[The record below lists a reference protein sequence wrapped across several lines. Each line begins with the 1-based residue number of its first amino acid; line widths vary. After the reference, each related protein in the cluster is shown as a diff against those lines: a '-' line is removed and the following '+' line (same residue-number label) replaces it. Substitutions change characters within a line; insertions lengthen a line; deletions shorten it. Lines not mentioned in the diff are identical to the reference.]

1 MTPRELL
8 EQLNQLDEHTS
19 IEAKAAGEVGK
30 SVLETVCAFANEP
43 GLGGGWLVLGA
54 APDEGSLFRQYL
66 ALGLE
71 DPDKISRDLVS
82 QCATAFNRPVRVQ
95 ITAGQVNG
103 KTLLAVFVPESEAAE
118 KPIYFQSR
126 PLPGGAFRRIG
137 SSDVRC
143 TDDDLAVF
151 YQERRGESF
160 DSALMRDADL
170 SALDPSAI
178 AEYRRLRADAN
189 PAAEE
194 LRWNDEELLHA
205 LRCATRDN
213 GILRPTAAGLL
224 LFGTPQALR
233 RWFPMMRVDYIRVP
247 GGEWV
252 PDPTNRFE
260 TVEIRAPLITLIR
273 RTRAAILDDLPKAFS
288 LPPGQLHRKDIPM
301 VPDRVIREAV
311 VNAVM
316 HRSYRVN
323 GAVQIIRYANRLEI
337 RNPGHSLV
345 SEDRLGE
352 PGSETRNPVI
362 AAILHDTNLAETK
375 GSGIRVMRQLMDEV
389 GLTPPTFESD
399 RERNQF
405 VVTLLFHHFLSPEDW
420 TWLRG
425 FQEAELTNEQ
435 ARALVF
441 VREAGAISNAAFRAI
456 THLDVLA
463 ASQQLR
469 RLRQSGLLQQRG
481 KGAQTYYVPTEKL
494 LAPWQGRQS
503 VPAMQPGPEAQ
514 SGNPARQSG
523 NLGALSGNLGA
534 LSGNLAGLSGKPD
547 SEHGA
552 QIPGQDLP
560 PDLPADLGN
569 HLQTLKQRVPQVE
582 LEDLVWRLCEWRAT
596 GSEELARLLRRERK
610 YVQDRILTP
619 MLKSGRLELTIP
631 DQPNHPHQ
639 RYRAAVPSDQRR

>member
-1 MTPRELL
+1 MSPRELL
-8 EQLNQLDEHTS
+8 EQLNQLDEHS
-19 IEAKAAGEVGK
+19 QIEAKAASEVGK
-30 SVLETVCAFANEP
+30 SALETVCAFANEP

-54 APDEGSLFRQYL
+54 TLDEGSLFRQYL
-66 ALGLE
+66 ASGLD
-71 DPDKISRDLVS
+71 DPDKVNRDLVS
-82 QCATAFNRPVRVQ
+82 QCAAAFNRPVRIQV
-95 ITAGQVNG
+95 TSGQVNG
-103 KTLLAVFVPESEAAE
+103 ETLLAAFVPEAEAAE
-118 KPIYFQSR
+118 KPIYFQNR

-160 DSALMRDADL
+160 DSAVVRDADL
-170 SALDPSAI
+170 SALDFAAI

-189 PAAEE
+189 SAAEE
-194 LRWNDEELLHA
+194 LRWNDEELLHS
-205 LRCATRDN
+205 LRCVTRDN
-213 GILRPTAAGLL
+213 GTLRPTTAGIL

-247 GGEWV
+247 GREWV
-252 PDPTNRFE
+252 PDPSNRFD

-288 LPPGQLHRKDIPM
+288 VPPGQLHRKDIPL

-316 HRSYRVN
+316 HRSYRVQ

-345 SEDRLGE
+345 SEERLGE

-362 AAILHDTNLAETK
+362 AAVLHDTNLAETK

-389 GLTPPTFESD
+389 GLTHPTFESD

-405 VVTLLFHHFLSPEDW
+405 VVTLLFHHFLSPDDW
-420 TWLRG
+420 EWLRS
-425 FQEAELTNEQ
+425 FQEADLTDEQ

-469 RLRQSGLLQQRG
+469 RLRQNALLKQKG

-494 LAPWQGRQS
+494 LGPWLGRKGAPTLRPGSEPQS
-503 VPAMQPGPEAQ
+503 GNLPGQ
-514 SGNPARQSG
+514 SGNP
-523 NLGALSGNLGA
+523 GA
-534 LSGNLAGLSGKPD
+534 LSGNLAGQSGKLAPESGNPPPPQD
-547 SEHGA
+547 FP
-552 QIPGQDLP
+552 PGLP
-560 PDLPADLGN
+560 EGLRND
-569 HLQTLKQRVPQVE
+569 LQTLKQRVPQPE
-582 LEDLVWRLCEWRAT
+582 LEDLVWRLCHWQSIGAED
-596 GSEELARLLRRERK
+596 LARLLRRERK
-610 YVQDRILTP
+610 YVQDRLLTP
-619 MLKSGRLELTIP
+619 MLRSGRLELTLP
-631 DQPNHPHQ
+631 DQPNHPQ
-639 RYRAAVPSDQRR
+639 QQYRAAVPPEPTP

>member
-8 EQLNQLDEHTS
+8 EQLNQLDEHTR
-19 IEAKAAGEVGK
+19 IEAKTASEVGK
-30 SVLETVCAFANEP
+30 SALETICAFANEP

-54 APDEGSLFRQYL
+54 SLDEDSLFRQYSATGL
-66 ALGLE
+66 A
-71 DPDKISRDLVS
+71 DPDKISRDLAS
-82 QCATAFNRPVRVQ
+82 QCASAFNRPMRVQ
-95 ITAGQVNG
+95 VTSGLVNG
-103 KTLLAVFVPESEAAE
+103 KNLLAVFVPEAEATE
-118 KPIYFQSR
+118 KPIYFQNR

-143 TDDDLAVF
+143 TDDDLAIF

-160 DSALMRDADL
+160 DGGLVRDADL
-170 SALDPSAI
+170 SALDSQAI
-178 AEYRRLRADAN
+178 AEYRQLRSEAN

-194 LRWNDEELLHA
+194 LRWQDEELLHA

-213 GILRPTAAGLL
+213 GVLRPTIAGVL

-247 GGEWV
+247 GREWV
-252 PDPTNRFE
+252 PDPDRRFE
-260 TVEIRAPLITLIR
+260 TVELRAPLISLIR
-273 RTRAAILDDLPKAFS
+273 RARAAILDDLPKAFS
-288 LPPGQLHRKDIPM
+288 LPPGQLHRKDIPL

-316 HRSYRVN
+316 HRSYRVQ
-323 GAVQIIRYANRLEI
+323 GALQIIRYANRLEI

-405 VVTLLFHHFLSPEDW
+405 VVTLLFHHFLSSEDW
-420 TWLRG
+420 AWLRQ
-425 FQEAELTNEQ
+425 FQDIELTDEQ

-441 VREAGAISNAAFRAI
+441 VREAGAITNAAFRAI
-456 THLDVLA
+456 NHMDVLT

-469 RLRQSGLLQQRG
+469 RLRQNDLLQQKG
-481 KGAQTYYVPTEKL
+481 KGSQTYYVPTERL
-494 LAPWQGRQS
+494 LAPWQGIEAE
-503 VPAMQPGPEAQ
+503 PAPKLGAEPL
-514 SGNPARQSG
+514 SGNPPAQSV
-523 NLGALSGNLGA
+523 NLSPQSVN
-534 LSGNLAGLSGKPD
+534 P
-547 SEHGA
+547 GA
-552 QIPGQDLP
+552 QSVNLSPQSVNLLHGLARYPG
-560 PDLPADLGN
+560 LPADLEKS
-569 HLQTLKQRVPQVE
+569 LTALKKRVPQPE
-582 LEDLVWRLCEWRAT
+582 MEELVWRLCHWRSLAT
-596 GSEELARLLRRERK
+596 DELAQLLGRNRN
-610 YVQDRILTP
+610 YVTNRFLTP
-619 MLKSGRLELTIP
+619 MLRASRLEMTIP
-631 DQPNHPHQ
+631 DQPNHPQ
-639 RYRAAVPSDQRR
+639 QQYRAAVPPENRS